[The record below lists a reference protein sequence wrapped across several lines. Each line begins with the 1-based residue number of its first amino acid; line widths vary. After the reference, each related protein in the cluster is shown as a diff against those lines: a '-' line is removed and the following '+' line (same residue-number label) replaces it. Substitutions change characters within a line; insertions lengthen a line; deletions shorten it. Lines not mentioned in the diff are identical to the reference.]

1 VEKQRVVKYRTVLP
15 PLGGG
20 DGRKDGRS
28 LVQKDPNVSGKVTNG
43 PRHGSAAVAATRA
56 RASYVSHADDSPSS
70 DENWSSYDELTD
82 LR

>member
-1 VEKQRVVKYRTVLP
+1 MEKQRFVKYRTVLP
-15 PLGGG
+15 PLGSG
-20 DGRKDGRS
+20 DRRKDGRS
-28 LVQKDPNVSGKVTNG
+28 LVQKDPNVSGKVANG